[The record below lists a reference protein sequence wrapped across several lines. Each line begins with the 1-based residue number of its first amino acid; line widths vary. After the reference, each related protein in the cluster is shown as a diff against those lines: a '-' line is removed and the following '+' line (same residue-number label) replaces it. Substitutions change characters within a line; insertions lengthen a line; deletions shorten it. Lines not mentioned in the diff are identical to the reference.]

1 MPNFGMGI
9 VFMNEKKAK
18 PMKILFI
25 LKSRFYNNMHVKS
38 YGLVNSASHVAR
50 YLETIGCETKIVTV
64 IDGNFID
71 KEIFEFK
78 PDVVII
84 EALWVTGAK
93 MKELMEIK
101 RYKKIKWIVRVHS
114 DIGYLSAETYALKY
128 INDYIALDNPNLMI
142 APNNKD
148 LVEYLSNALH
158 INFEYLPN
166 IIQYK
171 QHQHHHR
178 VDNQPNVMNVGCF
191 GALRILKNQVFQAL
205 CAIKAADNLGK
216 TLYFHVTV
224 VRGKEDNSK
233 KINPV
238 LENLE
243 ELFVRSKHHLIIHDW
258 KENDEFQ
265 HLIKKM
271 DIGLQLSY
279 TESFNIVTADFIS
292 NNIPIL
298 VSDAINWMPNMLR
311 TSTTDYDKVVKDII
325 YLYNHRDSER
335 LIRKMHE
342 SLYEHNMHAK
352 RVWLDFIREIHN
364 PRDFHRH

>member
-1 MPNFGMGI
+1 MPNFGTGI
-9 VFMNEKKAK
+9 VFISEKRKT
-18 PMKILFI
+18 MKILFV

-50 YLETIGCETKIVTV
+50 YLETIGCETKVVTV
-64 IDGNFID
+64 IDGNYID
-71 KEIFEFK
+71 KEIYDYK

-93 MKELMEIK
+93 LKELIEIK
-101 RYKKIKWIVRVHS
+101 RYKKIKWIVRIHS
-114 DIGYLSAETYALKY
+114 DIGYLSAETFALKY
-128 INDYIALDNPNLMI
+128 VNDYIALDKPNLII

-158 INFEYLPN
+158 IDLEYLPN

-171 QHQHHHR
+171 HPHHPHR
-178 VDNQPNVMNVGCF
+178 YVQSSDIMHVGCF

-205 CAIKAADNLGK
+205 CAIKAADALNK
-216 TLYFHVTV
+216 TLHFHVTV
-224 VRGKEDNSK
+224 VRGKNDENGK
-233 KINPV
+233 LNPV

-271 DIGLQLSY
+271 DVGLQLSY
-279 TESFNIVTADFIS
+279 TESFNIVTADFIR

-298 VSDAINWMPNMLR
+298 VSDAINWMPTMLR
-311 TSTTDYDKVVKDII
+311 TSTTDYNKVMKDII
-325 YLYNHRDSER
+325 YLYKHRDSER

-342 SLYEHNMHAK
+342 SLNEHNLHAK

-364 PRDFHRH
+364 PRDRHRN